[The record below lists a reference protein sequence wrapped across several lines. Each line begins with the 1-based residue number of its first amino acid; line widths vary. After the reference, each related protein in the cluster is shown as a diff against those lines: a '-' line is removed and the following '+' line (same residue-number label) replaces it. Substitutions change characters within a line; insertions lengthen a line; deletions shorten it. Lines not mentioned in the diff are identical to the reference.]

1 MDELV
6 MALTLFSLVQFWMWL
21 FLFMKVG
28 KRLKVLE
35 NKVIGPSGNEEVE
48 SVKKAI
54 SDVK

>member
-1 MDELV
+1 

-35 NKVIGPSGNEEVE
+35 NKVIGPSDNEEVE

>member
-1 MDELV
+1 